1 MEYYEFDDSEKPE
14 FVFILDIS
22 AEDWKPKLKILTEY
36 DLIAVENGEIE
47 VLCDEKTYILGKFN
61 YILAHPGQTICI
73 TKKNTSD
80 TRAWILHFRFKMHRI
95 NNTVSSVKN
104 TDIIIPKLSS
114 CAESNAFTYIHLLYG
129 EVVYR
134 AHGFR
139 KLLNDLTW
147 HVLFEL
153 ERSYYINRKFEKIS
167 VNVETGVSYYIK
179 IIDYLHKFYGKKIQ
193 ASDIEKLV
201 DLNYDYVNTLFKKIT
216 GKTIMASLLS
226 LRMSVATELMNT
238 TDFNIQEIAEMCG
251 FEDSRYFSRRFKQL
265 YNTTP
270 SAYREFNKLEI

>member
-1 MEYYEFDDSEKPE
+1 MWNKNRRRGYIRNRAAPVRYIGIISAPSEKPE

-22 AEDWKPKLKILTEY
+22 AEDWKPKLKILSEY

-61 YILAHPGQTICI
+61 YILAHPGQAVCI
-73 TKKNTSD
+73 TRKNTSD
-80 TRAWILHFRFKMHRI
+80 TRAWILHFRFKEHKTG
-95 NNTVSSVKN
+95 NKVNPVKN
-104 TDIIIPKLSS
+104 SDIIIPKLSS
-114 CAESNAFTYIHLLYG
+114 CAESNTFIYIHLLYA

-153 ERSYYINRKFEKIS
+153 ERLYYINRKFEKIS
-167 VNVETGVSYYIK
+167 VNVETGVFYYIK
-179 IIDYLHKFYGKKIQ
+179 IIDYLHKNYGKKIQ

-201 DLNYDYVNTLFKKIT
+201 DLNYDYVKIN
-216 GKTIMASLLS
+216 S
-226 LRMSVATELMNT
+226 
-238 TDFNIQEIAEMCG
+238 
-251 FEDSRYFSRRFKQL
+251 
-265 YNTTP
+265 
-270 SAYREFNKLEI
+270 